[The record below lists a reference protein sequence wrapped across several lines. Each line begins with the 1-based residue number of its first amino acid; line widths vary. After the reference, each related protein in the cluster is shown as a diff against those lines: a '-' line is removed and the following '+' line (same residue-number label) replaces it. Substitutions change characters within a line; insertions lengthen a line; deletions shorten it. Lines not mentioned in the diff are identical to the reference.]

1 MSNVAVEKHKLD
13 VLATAISNKSGV
25 PLTLTLTEMVD
36 AVDSIQTGGSGSGY
50 VWQDAQGYV
59 HLSDEEETHVEVEAL
74 SVTQNGTYTAQT
86 GHAYSPVTV
95 NVSSGLTN
103 VVTGTFTLNSTSA
116 GTAVDISIPYT
127 GTGYPVILVIVVDGG
142 VDGNADYAQLID
154 RYSVAMRC
162 YTKEYFSQAPT
173 YASSGNEN
181 IYRLQYS
188 QKSSDT
194 SPTTYGGSTTVSYLT
209 HSVDAVSSSTNSVR
223 IKSPTT
229 MSVFAKQTSYGFST
243 GITYRYLILY
253 SS

>member
-1 MSNVAVEKHKLD
+1 MSNVAVEKHTLD

-25 PLTLTLTEMVD
+25 PVTMTLTEMID
-36 AVDSIQTGGSGSGY
+36 AVDSIQGGSGSGY

-95 NVSSGLTN
+95 NVSTGLTN
-103 VVTGTFTLNSTSA
+103 VVTGTFTLNSANA

-127 GTGYPVILVIVVDGG
+127 GTGYPIIFVVVVDGG
-142 VDGNADYAQLID
+142 VDGNSDYAQLID
-154 RYSVAMRC
+154 RYSSSMRS
-162 YTKEYFSQAPT
+162 YTKEYFSQTPT
-173 YASSGNEN
+173 YTSSGTEN
-181 IYRLQYS
+181 NYRVQYS
-188 QKSSDT
+188 YKSSDT
-194 SPTTYGGSTTVSYLT
+194 TATSYSGSTSTAYLT
-209 HSVDAVSSSTNSVR
+209 NNTDAISSNVNCLR
-223 IKSPTT
+223 MKSATT